1 MILHFA
7 SGKLDFGKEKEQ
19 ESIYKFAMEN
29 ILAEAFTEKSEWKCD
44 LLGREYGDLSWNSV
58 GIFGKGDEGES
69 GTGQKDI

>member
-1 MILHFA
+1 M
-7 SGKLDFGKEKEQ
+7 
-19 ESIYKFAMEN
+19 
-29 ILAEAFTEKSEWKCD
+29 ILAEAFTEKIKNGKCD